1 MILKLNAMRKRVY
14 ISEIMSQNLIT
25 LNSADT
31 LENAKRIMEENEIK
45 QLPIIENK
53 QIVGVLSYSDILK
66 VEQSYAFNNDENTNF
81 SVLDRF
87 TIKQVMTKNLYLI
100 PSNSMVKDVG
110 ELMKN
115 KEFHSLPVVD
125 DGELVGMVTAKDI
138 IGFSVKHMKGYL
150 YSDVNSSTIKPSSK
164 F

>member
-1 MILKLNAMRKRVY
+1 
-14 ISEIMSQNLIT
+14 
-25 LNSADT
+25 
-31 LENAKRIMEENEIK
+31 
-45 QLPIIENK
+45 
-53 QIVGVLSYSDILK
+53 
-66 VEQSYAFNNDENTNF
+66 
-81 SVLDRF
+81 
-87 TIKQVMTKNLYLI
+87 
-100 PSNSMVKDVG
+100 
-110 ELMKN
+110 MKN

>member
-110 ELMKN
+110 E
-115 KEFHSLPVVD
+115 
-125 DGELVGMVTAKDI
+125 
-138 IGFSVKHMKGYL
+138 
-150 YSDVNSSTIKPSSK
+150 
-164 F
+164 